1 MIVMKNPSPQALSIF
16 RNYNPFHNII
26 HYYVDLSCFL
36 LSPTSP
42 RDWWA
47 LNRRKRI
54 TNLFSLEV
62 KYRSIAVR
70 DIFLEQCF
78 KEMESTQKT
87 VCGERLG
94 FKDFFVPVVKDGKI
108 ISSLQAGAFLE
119 CEITPEVLENCWKE
133 LSGSKPSA
141 VLSEFREFVRVI
153 LDIPVLDGP
162 LFTAFQESL
171 ELFAKLLSGEG
182 DPPEMIGQRLRW
194 LLLNVFSKG
203 LPHSYWLD
211 WALGRP
217 TSESVPAWGNRM
229 EEWGWVRDEIGI
241 SQTPTTVI
249 TVIPQRPGNPQL
261 DWTAEMIRIYR
272 FQRKSFRFG
281 QTLPQTVSGKLEDYG
296 AVFVTSADPKLPRL
310 AQRRWI
316 EQLARKIHNFAHKE
330 LGVPVLVG
338 VGETVTPGQPLN
350 DSYRQAVMALHLR
363 HDSEKN
369 IITFDEK
376 GNQKSNGGFGELR
389 QILEE
394 LDRSFGT
401 ASFPGM
407 EALTEEF
414 VKQSIHLSLNNPQEI
429 RWHFLYALD
438 RLSETAGNRMD
449 LGKKEAG
456 QLRMEIS
463 KKMEQAATL
472 QDLVLEFKEAL
483 RLLAQRIEKPR
494 LFQET
499 YTMQKIRDHLDKHF
513 RKPVQVFLLAEMA
526 GISPST
532 LSRHFQKTVGMGLE
546 VYLQNRRLSEAKRL
560 LGTTSLSVARIA
572 RDCGFKTGS
581 PFTRFF
587 RKKTGLSP
595 QSFRKKSLRS

>member
-1 MIVMKNPSPQALSIF
+1 MKPPSSQALSVF

-36 LSPTSP
+36 LSPTPP

-47 LNRRKRI
+47 LNRRKRV

-70 DIFLEQCF
+70 DIFLERCF

-94 FKDFFVPVVKDGKI
+94 FKDLFVPIVKDGKI
-108 ISSLQAGAFLE
+108 ISSLQAGAFRE
-119 CEITPEVLENCWKE
+119 SEITKEVLENCWKE

-141 VLSEFREFVRVI
+141 VLPEFREFVRVL

-162 LFTAFQESL
+162 LFAAFQESL
-171 ELFAKLLSGEG
+171 ELFAELLSSSEG
-182 DPPEMIGQRLRW
+182 DPPESIGQRLRW

-281 QTLPQTVSGKLEDYG
+281 QSLPQTVSGKLDDYG
-296 AVFVTSADPKLPRL
+296 AVFVTSAEPRLPRL
-310 AQRRWI
+310 AQKRFIESIVRR
-316 EQLARKIHNFAHKE
+316 IHDFSRKE

-338 VGETVTPGQPLN
+338 LGETVSPGDPLN

-363 HDSEKN
+363 RDSEKN
-369 IITFDEK
+369 IIYFGEK
-376 GNQKSNGGFGELR
+376 GKQKTNGGFGELR

-401 ASFPGM
+401 STFPGL
-407 EALTEEF
+407 EALSEEF
-414 VKQSIHLSLNNPQEI
+414 VKQAIHLSLNNPQEI

-463 KKMEQAATL
+463 KQMEQAATL

-494 LFQET
+494 LFQEA
-499 YTMQKIRDHLDKHF
+499 YSIQKIRDHLDKHF
-513 RKPVQVFLLAEMA
+513 RKPVQVNRLAEMA
-526 GISPST
+526 GVSAST
-532 LSRHFQKTVGMGLE
+532 LSRRFQKAIGIGLE
-546 VYLQNRRLSEAKRL
+546 VYLQNRRIVEAKRL

-587 RKKTGLSP
+587 RKKTGFSP
-595 QSFRKKSLRS
+595 QSFRKKSLGS